1 MSYYLPDHDA
11 TQGGHWRIGER
22 RSGATHREQKGEV
35 GWLIVDL
42 AIEKGEVGW
51 CTVERREVEEQG
63 TRMGMGGVVD
73 RQR

>member
-1 MSYYLPDHDA
+1 V
-11 TQGGHWRIGER
+11 
-22 RSGATHREQKGEV
+22 THREQKGEV

-51 CTVERREVEEQG
+51 CTVERKEVEEQG

>member
-1 MSYYLPDHDA
+1 M
-11 TQGGHWRIGER
+11 TQLREDVGGLENGEVER
-22 RSGATHREQKGEV
+22 LTVDLGEQKGEV